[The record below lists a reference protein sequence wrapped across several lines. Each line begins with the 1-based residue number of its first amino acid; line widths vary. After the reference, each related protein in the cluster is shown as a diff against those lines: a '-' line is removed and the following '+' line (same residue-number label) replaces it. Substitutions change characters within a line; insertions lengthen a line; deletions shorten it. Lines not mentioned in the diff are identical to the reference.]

1 MWRLIKDRHPF
12 STDALWLIKHF
23 IRCRY
28 AVVQRC
34 SFMYPSNSW
43 NHFQHVKWETVL
55 AARSS
60 SPDSVDFAQ
69 VMALIA
75 DFMLVWLS
83 APRLVPAGAAPV
95 HRTGFSKFLASC
107 PDNAFQVICW
117 DGCWGRDSFSYG

>member
-1 MWRLIKDRHPF
+1 ML
-12 STDALWLIKHF
+12 
-23 IRCRY
+23 
-28 AVVQRC
+28 AV
-34 SFMYPSNSW
+34 
-43 NHFQHVKWETVL
+43 
-55 AARSS
+55 RSS
-60 SPDSVDFAQ
+60 NPESVDCAQ

-117 DGCWGRDSFSYG
+117 DGCWSLESFPHTAEGWRVILAHG